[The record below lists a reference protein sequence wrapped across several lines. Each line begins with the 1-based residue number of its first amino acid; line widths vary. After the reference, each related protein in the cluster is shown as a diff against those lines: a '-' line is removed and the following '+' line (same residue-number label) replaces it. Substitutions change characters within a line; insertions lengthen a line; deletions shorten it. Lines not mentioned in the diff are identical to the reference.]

1 MKKMM
6 RSLMAM
12 CFLAVSLTAFAQ
24 SGDAM
29 KQDSMKT
36 CKRIPGRLTLIAGT
50 NVGCTALR
58 ITLRFCSRYRGFPTT

>member
-29 KQDSMKT
+29 K
-36 CKRIPGRLTLIAGT
+36 
-50 NVGCTALR
+50 
-58 ITLRFCSRYRGFPTT
+58 